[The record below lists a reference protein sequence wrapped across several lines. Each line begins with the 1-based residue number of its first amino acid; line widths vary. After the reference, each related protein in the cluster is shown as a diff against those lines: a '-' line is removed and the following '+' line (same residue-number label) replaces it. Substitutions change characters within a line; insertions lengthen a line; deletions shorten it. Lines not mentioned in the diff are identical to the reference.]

1 MIRLLIADDHTMFRE
16 GLRRVLEADSTLEI
30 VGEAKDGVEVIQLA
44 AKLTPQVLLLDMQM
58 PKQTGLESLPEIA
71 RLVPQARI
79 IFLTASMDANETI
92 EALRIGARGIVMKD
106 QATRLLVDCIHAVV
120 AGDYCVGTKIVHNLQ
135 DYLARLIGESRRMR
149 FGLTD
154 REIDVVSA
162 IVSGYSNKEMAKK
175 LRISEDTVKH
185 HMSKIFDKTGVSSR
199 LELALFAKH
208 HKIPLR
214 AMQ

>member
-1 MIRLLIADDHTMFRE
+1 MIRTLIADDHAMFRE

-30 VGEAKDGVEVIQLA
+30 VGEAKDGVEVIQLS
-44 AKLTPQVLLLDMQM
+44 AKLKPQVLLLDMQM

-79 IFLTASMDANETI
+79 IFLIASMDTNETI

-106 QATRLLVDCIHAVV
+106 QATAILVDCIHAVV

-175 LRISEDTVKH
+175 LQISEDTVKH

-214 AMQ
+214 AML

>member
-1 MIRLLIADDHTMFRE
+1 MKTMIPILIADDHTMFRE

-30 VGEAKDGVEVIQLA
+30 VGEAKDGVEVIQLS
-44 AKLTPQVLLLDMQM
+44 AKLKPQVLLLDMQM

-92 EALRIGARGIVMKD
+92 EALRIGARGIIMKD

-120 AGDYCVGTKIVHNLQ
+120 AGDYCVGTKIVSNLQ
-135 DYLARLIGESRRMR
+135 DYLARLIGESRRIR

-154 REIDVVSA
+154 REIDVVS
-162 IVSGYSNKEMAKK
+162 
-175 LRISEDTVKH
+175 
-185 HMSKIFDKTGVSSR
+185 
-199 LELALFAKH
+199 
-208 HKIPLR
+208 
-214 AMQ
+214 

>member
-1 MIRLLIADDHTMFRE
+1 MIRTLIADDHAMFRE

-30 VGEAKDGVEVIQLA
+30 VGEAKDGVEVIQLS
-44 AKLTPQVLLLDMQM
+44 AKLKPQVLLLDMQM

-79 IFLTASMDANETI
+79 IFLIASMDTNETI

-106 QATRLLVDCIHAVV
+106 QATAILVDCIHAVV

-175 LRISEDTVKH
+175 LQISEDTVKH